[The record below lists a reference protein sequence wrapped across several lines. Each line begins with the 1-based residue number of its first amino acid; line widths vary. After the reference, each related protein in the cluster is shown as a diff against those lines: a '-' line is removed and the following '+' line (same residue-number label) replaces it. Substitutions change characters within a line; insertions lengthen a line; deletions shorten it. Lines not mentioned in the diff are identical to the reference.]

1 MKIAYVLSS
10 FPGLTTTF
18 VDREILEVQR
28 SGIELVLVSMWT
40 PPECGVS
47 EEIRGLAET
56 TKYLLPAPWFR
67 LLTAH
72 LHFALTRPWTY
83 LTTLIY
89 LLTRRHSKFG
99 DWVRTIFY
107 FIVGVWAAEL
117 LCTERIDHI
126 HAHFASRAT
135 AVAMTASG
143 LLRVPYSL
151 TAHAYDIYVSPQL
164 LPEKMAGASF
174 VVTCTGYNK
183 MYLESIAGRRL
194 AGKVHLV
201 YHGLDLT
208 QFAPVCLPPRNGR
221 RPLLLS
227 VGQLKEKKGFSY
239 LIEACRF
246 LKNRGYDFRC
256 EIVGEGP
263 KRAELE
269 ALITALD
276 LDGTVVLQGAL
287 PHSEVV
293 ARYAQAT
300 LFALACVLAE
310 DGDRDGIP
318 NVVLEAMA
326 MQVPVVSTR
335 LSGIPEVVE
344 DGLTGLLVQP
354 GDAKTLADAL
364 ARLLDAPDLRERLG
378 RQGRKRVEERFNSRN
393 NVGQL
398 IELFEKADSGHF

>member
-1 MKIAYVLSS
+1 
-10 FPGLTTTF
+10 
-18 VDREILEVQR
+18 
-28 SGIELVLVSMWT
+28 
-40 PPECGVS
+40 
-47 EEIRGLAET
+47 
-56 TKYLLPAPWFR
+56 
-67 LLTAH
+67 
-72 LHFALTRPWTY
+72 
-83 LTTLIY
+83 
-89 LLTRRHSKFG
+89 
-99 DWVRTIFY
+99 
-107 FIVGVWAAEL
+107 
-117 LCTERIDHI
+117 
-126 HAHFASRAT
+126 
-135 AVAMTASG
+135 
-143 LLRVPYSL
+143 
-151 TAHAYDIYVSPQL
+151 
-164 LPEKMAGASF
+164 
-174 VVTCTGYNK
+174 
-183 MYLESIAGRRL
+183 
-194 AGKVHLV
+194 
-201 YHGLDLT
+201 
-208 QFAPVCLPPRNGR
+208 LPPRNGR